1 MNILNRGAM
10 GMTERICWLVPTLGV
25 FMVAVAFYMVVELGS
40 GPYDAIPQ
48 IISKYVKKIPYAV
61 IRMIYDLSAI
71 AIGWLL
77 GSTVGWCRL
86 LRASSS
92 ARLSRRLRRNSAR
105 GLRDFP
111 EVT

>member
-1 MNILNRGAM
+1 MNSRKNFRRVAA
-10 GMTERICWLVPTLGV
+10 LGL
-25 FMVAVAFYMVVELGS
+25 AFAFGFS

-77 GSTVGWCRL
+77 GSTVGVV
-86 LRASSS
+86 SI
-92 ARLSRRLRRNSAR
+92 
-105 GLRDFP
+105 
-111 EVT
+111 VTGFFLGPIIAAIAKKFRPWFA